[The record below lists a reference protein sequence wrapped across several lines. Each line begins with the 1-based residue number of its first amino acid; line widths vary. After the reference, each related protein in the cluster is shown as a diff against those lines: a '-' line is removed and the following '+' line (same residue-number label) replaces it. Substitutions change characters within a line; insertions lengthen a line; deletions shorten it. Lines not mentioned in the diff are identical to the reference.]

1 MGGDSEDSDKPL
13 AARVPKAAKA
23 PAAKPKP
30 APASVKRKA
39 AAAESEERAEDS
51 ESDSEPAP
59 AKKKAPAKTPVAAER
74 AKGEAGPCAWRLAAW
89 LLAASAFAA
98 TTGLRRLP
106 DAESNARSPS

>member
-39 AAAESEERAEDS
+39 AAAESEESEEDS